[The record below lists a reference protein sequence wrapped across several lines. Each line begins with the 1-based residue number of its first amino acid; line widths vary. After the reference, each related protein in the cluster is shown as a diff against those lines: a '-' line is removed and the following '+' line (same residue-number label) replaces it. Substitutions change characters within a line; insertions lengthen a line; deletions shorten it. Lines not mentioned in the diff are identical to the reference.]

1 MLEEVALCRFKH
13 TPVEL
18 DADFA
23 IVIKPKRPV
32 SVSVQSILGLTAAP
46 TASDVYIK
54 NVRYCILEVYIGI
67 STNASQDRRVA
78 INRTISYSAAR
89 YYAPY

>member
-1 MLEEVALCRFKH
+1 VVIFTPVLEEVALCRFKH

-23 IVIKPKRPV
+23 IVRKPKRPI

-46 TASDVYIK
+46 TASDVNIK
-54 NVRYCILEVYIGI
+54 ILKYCILEVI
-67 STNASQDRRVA
+67 SAFPPIRRRIA
-78 INRTISYSAAR
+78 G
-89 YYAPY
+89 